1 MLPKQQSRD
10 GVKLKKILLLL
21 TAIVIV
27 LISVLIFMKK
37 DFQAKGQT
45 KNQARNEKAAV
56 QQINID
62 NPVVYKPKQGVKATV
77 NPYMGFAPAADGGP
91 YAQPHSLVYADYTWR
106 NLEPQKGKFDF
117 AGIEKKWQVDY
128 WRQKNIKV
136 IFRVILDDPREDK
149 HMDIPD
155 WLYEEIKHDGTW
167 YNHSWGKGFS
177 PNYANKTL
185 IAYHEQLIKKLAE
198 RYNHDPEIAFVALGS
213 IGHWGEWHTLQQD
226 GIYIPFPK
234 LPVAEQYI
242 NPYIK
247 YFDNKILLMRRPL
260 QIAKDHNMGLYDDM
274 FGNKSDTVGEYWSW
288 VTKGYTFW
296 LTDEKMPAMPDFWK
310 TAPSGGEMRPTDN
323 WNDYFSAAHLT
334 ETMREL
340 ELTHVSWLGPFSPTE
355 DDQPKDRQQRIKQFL
370 GKMGY
375 HFRLVQERHPEKA
388 KPGDLIQLSMDWE
401 NSGVAPFY
409 FNWPVEISLAN
420 QTGEIVFH
428 QKLKADIKKWLP
440 GNQQIS
446 ETIQLPADLK
456 PGEYHLCTAI
466 LDPDKKKPGIQLEM
480 EGKRMDGR
488 YQLGQITIQ

>member
-1 MLPKQQSRD
+1 MK
-10 GVKLKKILLLL
+10 KLVLLL
-21 TAIVIV
+21 AVVVIV
-27 LISVLIFMKK
+27 AISVVLFMKK
-37 DFQAKGQT
+37 DFQT
-45 KNQARNEKAAV
+45 KNQTGDKKSIFHQMNSANL
-56 QQINID
+56 
-62 NPVVYKPKQGVKATV
+62 VVYKPRQAAKVIV

-91 YAQPHSLVYADYTWR
+91 YIQPHSLVYADYTWR
-106 NLEPQKGKFDF
+106 DLEPQKGQFDF
-117 AGIEKKWQVDY
+117 AGIEKKWKVDY
-128 WRQKNIKV
+128 WRQRNIKV

-155 WLYEEIKHDGTW
+155 WLYEEINHDGTW

-177 PNYANKTL
+177 PNYANKKL

-234 LPVAEQYI
+234 LPIAEQYI
-242 NPYIK
+242 NHYIK
-247 YFDNKILLMRRPL
+247 YFDNKILLMRRPH
-260 QIAKDHNMGLYDDM
+260 QIAIDHNMGLFNDM

-323 WNDYFSAAHLT
+323 WDDYFSAAHLP

-355 DDQPKDRQQRIKQFL
+355 DQQPKDRQMRINQFL
-370 GKMGY
+370 AKMGY
-375 HFRLVQERHPEKA
+375 HFRLVRERHPETV
-388 KPGDLIQLSMDWE
+388 KPGDLLQLSMDWE

-409 FNWPVEISLAN
+409 FNWPVEISLAD
-420 QTGEIVFH
+420 QTGEIAFRRN
-428 QKLKADIKKWLP
+428 LKADIKKWLP
-440 GNQQIS
+440 GTHQVRESIL
-446 ETIQLPADLK
+446 LPDDLK
-456 PGEYHLCTAI
+456 PGEYTLCTAI
-466 LDPDKKKPGIQLEM
+466 LDPDKKKPGIRLEM
-480 EGKRMDGR
+480 EGKRTDGR
-488 YQLGQITIQ
+488 YQLGKITIQ